1 MYVLFIYIY
10 IYIYIYIILFYII
23 FLYYIILYYI
33 IHDIVSNTRIKKNM
47 SEKNALDGH
56 VENLKECFFSRRY
69 PDNLVKKQVE
79 RAIRSTLSDER
90 NK

>member
-1 MYVLFIYIY
+1 M
-10 IYIYIYIILFYII
+10 FYII
-23 FLYYIILYYI
+23 FLYYIILYYVILYYI
-33 IHDIVSNTRIKKNM
+33 IHHIVSNTPIKKNM

-79 RAIRSTLSDER
+79 RAIRPTLSDER
-90 NK
+90 NKWHTISSDI

>member
-1 MYVLFIYIY
+1 M
-10 IYIYIYIILFYII
+10 FYII

-79 RAIRSTLSDER
+79 IAIRPTLSDEMNIWHTISSDR
-90 NK
+90 